1 MFMDH
6 TLGMLKKELDKVESS
21 IRQAEEEIDNTEK
34 YLESK
39 KNSLRQNEEL
49 AYEIREAI
57 GLIEDQKDYL

>member
-1 MFMDH
+1 MDH

>member
-1 MFMDH
+1 MDH

-21 IRQAEEEIDNTEK
+21 IKQAEEEIDNTEK

-39 KNSLRQNEEL
+39 KKSLKQNEEL